1 MEHKYYLGVDG
12 GGTKT
17 VFALINE
24 QKELIY
30 LKEVGPSSLD
40 TVDKQQIINVKID
53 LIFLI
58 ISLNI
63 IKKETKIDAVNDI
76 ISAFYGALSGEDG
89 IVCIAGTG
97 SVCYAKNKDQNIR
110 IGGINYIE
118 GDPGSAYDLGIHAL
132 RYLAKVIDYRKKGGP
147 LANALKAKTKI
158 NNYED
163 ITKYFIEAK
172 RTDIASLA
180 KLVTENS
187 NDINAKKIIKDSV
200 NELLLMIKTAF
211 KKLHFEGETKIS
223 IIGSLGNS
231 NTLYKTYLLEGIKK
245 ISPNLKFVQKRNEA
259 YIGSALKA
267 MEL

>member
-17 VFALINE
+17 AFALINE

-40 TVDKQQIINVKID
+40 TIDEQQIINVIYEGTKDINVKVD
-53 LIFLI
+53 SIFLGI
-58 ISLNI
+58 GGIYCQKQIDWIKEIVSKLDI
-63 IKKETKIDAVNDI
+63 VKKETKIDAGNDI

-147 LANALKAKTKI
+147 S
-158 NNYED
+158 E
-163 ITKYFIEAK
+163 
-172 RTDIASLA
+172 SLWGA
-180 KLVTENS
+180 IFLES
-187 NDINAKKIIKDSV
+187 LWA
-200 NELLLMIKTAF
+200 TA
-211 KKLHFEGETKIS
+211 
-223 IIGSLGNS
+223 
-231 NTLYKTYLLEGIKK
+231 
-245 ISPNLKFVQKRNEA
+245 VRNKNF
-259 YIGSALKA
+259 SQ
-267 MEL
+267 